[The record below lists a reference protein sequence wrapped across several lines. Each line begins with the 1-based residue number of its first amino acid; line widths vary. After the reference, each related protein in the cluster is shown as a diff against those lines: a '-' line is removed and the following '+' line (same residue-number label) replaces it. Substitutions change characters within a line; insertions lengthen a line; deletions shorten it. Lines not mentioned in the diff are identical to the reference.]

1 MALRGFSSRK
11 NIMILFFSGTNL
23 WSGSEKV
30 CSIVF
35 PNHQG
40 YTDLSPPI
48 YKEYNQIEIAGVY
61 IVEQNIRHSI
71 QYG

>member
-1 MALRGFSSRK
+1 
-11 NIMILFFSGTNL
+11 MILFSGTNL

-35 PNHQG
+35 RTSRDIPI
-40 YTDLSPPI
+40 SPLI

-61 IVEQNIRHSI
+61 IVDQSIRHSI